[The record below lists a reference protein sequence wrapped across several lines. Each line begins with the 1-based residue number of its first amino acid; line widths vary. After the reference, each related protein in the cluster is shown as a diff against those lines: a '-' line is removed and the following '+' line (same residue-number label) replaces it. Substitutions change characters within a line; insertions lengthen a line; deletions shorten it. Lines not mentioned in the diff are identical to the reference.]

1 MEPQV
6 VMEPQTADAPAWLIV
21 VILVAFPVFFIAI
34 WSGVL
39 FLLSRLAG
47 WHRLAQH
54 YARGDRKPTGH
65 YVSGSSGKVG
75 FTNYNQMLIL
85 HFNQEGFF
93 IEVNPLFKVGHKPL
107 FIPWSEVS
115 ERRTVNLLFAKLE
128 KLSIGRPKVG
138 TISLPTKVLDSIAKE
153 WQPTVS

>member
-1 MEPQV
+1 
-6 VMEPQTADAPAWLIV
+6 MEPQTADAPAWLIV

-39 FLLSRLAG
+39 FLLSRIGG
-47 WHRLAQH
+47 WNRLARK
-54 YARGDRKPTGH
+54 YARGDRQPTGH
-65 YVSGSSGKVG
+65 YVSGVAGRIG
-75 FTNYNQMLIL
+75 FADYNGVLVTY
-85 HFNQEGFF
+85 FNKEGFF
-93 IEVNPLFKVGHKPL
+93 LDVNPIFRPGHKPL